1 MTNQND
7 RTSIRGFLIM
17 NSLTQNWLI
26 SQLAKRDV
34 LIDKSNLSKILA
46 GSLTGPKAELVVTN
60 SLDIIKR
67 YDHALNAED

>member
-34 LIDKSNLSKILA
+34 VIDKSNLSKILA

>member
-7 RTSIRGFLIM
+7 RTSIRGFLIL

-34 LIDKSNLSKILA
+34 VIDKSNLSKILA